1 MVCMATRPVNR
12 PPGPSFTRFDTCRV
26 LESTYTKP
34 SMRGMDFHRAAA
46 LGERPE
52 RADRDRTTQKHH
64 AEERSRTR
72 RRIQAMTP
80 VPRREDHRVC
90 LSGYSKSLAA
100 PPASPRRLR
109 AVILGHDGSRSCTSR
124 GVKPALPHACGG
136 YVESLTQ
143 PARRQV
149 ICLGLSTR
157 SAERRN
163 HEESLRTFASN
174 CTKVQSPECNR
185 HLLFRLII

>member
-1 MVCMATRPVNR
+1 
-12 PPGPSFTRFDTCRV
+12 
-26 LESTYTKP
+26 
-34 SMRGMDFHRAAA
+34 MRDMDFHRAAA
-46 LGERPE
+46 LGERPK
-52 RADRDRTTQKHH
+52 RAGHDRTTQKHH
-64 AEERSRTR
+64 ADERSRTR

-109 AVILGHDGSRSCTSR
+109 AGMFGHDGSRWSTCR

-143 PARRQV
+143 
-149 ICLGLSTR
+149 LD
-157 SAERRN
+157 RN
-163 HEESLRTFASN
+163 VESLTQLDRNTILRCRPFDALGGAS
-174 CTKVQSPECNR
+174 QP
-185 HLLFRLII
+185 

>member
-1 MVCMATRPVNR
+1 
-12 PPGPSFTRFDTCRV
+12 
-26 LESTYTKP
+26 
-34 SMRGMDFHRAAA
+34 MRGMDFHRAAA
-46 LGERPE
+46 LGERPK
-52 RADRDRTTQKHH
+52 RAGHDRTTQKHH
-64 AEERSRTR
+64 ADERSRTR

-109 AVILGHDGSRSCTSR
+109 AVMCGHDDLRWSTCR

-143 PARRQV
+143 WIETLFFAV
-149 ICLGLSTR
+149 GLSTR

-163 HEESLRTFASN
+163 HEESF
-174 CTKVQSPECNR
+174 E
-185 HLLFRLII
+185 LLVLIAQKSGVS

>member
-1 MVCMATRPVNR
+1 
-12 PPGPSFTRFDTCRV
+12 
-26 LESTYTKP
+26 
-34 SMRGMDFHRAAA
+34 MRDMDFHRAAA
-46 LGERPE
+46 LGERPK
-52 RADRDRTTQKHH
+52 RAGHDRTTQKHH
-64 AEERSRTR
+64 ADERSRTR

-109 AVILGHDGSRSCTSR
+109 AVMCGHDDLRWSTCR

-149 ICLGLSTR
+149 ICQGRPFDALG
-157 SAERRN
+157 AERRN
-163 HEESLRTFASN
+163 HEESLRTFGSN
-174 CTKVQSPECNR
+174 CTKVFLS
-185 HLLFRLII
+185 LM